1 MTNTV
6 KFTPE
11 LRDQLR
17 ETHAEAVKFHQATFH
32 FDGQEYDTEYAK
44 YLLEFLDQKL
54 GPTTTKGNTH
64 HG

>member
-11 LRDQLR
+11 MRDQLR
-17 ETHAEAVKFHQATFH
+17 ATHAEAVKLHQDSFTFNEL
-32 FDGQEYDTEYAK
+32 EYDTGYAQ
-44 YLLEFLDQKL
+44 YLLEFLDQKF
-54 GPTTTKGNTH
+54 GPTTTKGKQH